1 VRWPQVVFGV
11 LLVVGLLALA
21 VVVGWWQVRAL
32 RRLRGNT
39 TLPPDDLRYERGKA
53 WRRLLSSV
61 LTLVLAGLLA
71 GALVYLEGPAQ
82 HLADERADAGE
93 TGEEL
98 PAELKPFARLYG
110 YTWLVV
116 LLVLMLWVV
125 LAGVDLWATRRWG
138 LRQQR
143 KLQADRRAMIERQAA
158 RLRSE
163 RNGHG

>member
-1 VRWPQVVFGV
+1 MGWPQVVFGV
-11 LLVVGLLALA
+11 LLVAGLLALA
-21 VVVGWWQVRAL
+21 VVVGWRQVRAL

-82 HLADERADAGE
+82 HLADERAAAGE
-93 TGEEL
+93 AGEEL
-98 PAELKPFARLYG
+98 PSELKPFARLYG
-110 YTWLVV
+110 YTWLMV
-116 LLVLMLWVV
+116 LLVLMAWVV

-158 RLRSE
+158 RLRRE

>member
-1 VRWPQVVFGV
+1 VDWPQVVFGV

-21 VVVGWWQVRAL
+21 VVVGWRQVLAL
-32 RRLRGNT
+32 RRLRGESN
-39 TLPPDDLRYERGKA
+39 LPPEDLRYERGKA
-53 WRRLLSSV
+53 WRRLVSSV

-82 HLADERADAGE
+82 RVADERAASGDLNK
-93 TGEEL
+93 EL

-110 YTWLVV
+110 YTWIAL
-116 LLVLMLWVV
+116 LLVLMVWVL

-143 KLQADRRAMIERQAA
+143 KLQADRRAMIQRQAA
-158 RLRSE
+158 RLRRE